1 MAHFAEIDE
10 NNIVQQVIVVH
21 NNELEDE
28 GGNEVEQNG
37 IDFCETLFGH
47 PNWVQCSYNNN
58 IRKQFAG
65 TGFTYDSDN
74 DVFIAPQPYDSW
86 SLDENFDWQ
95 APVEK
100 PNDDNTYTWD
110 EENQEWKL
118 HQISE

>member
-65 TGFTYDSDN
+65 TGFTTLS
-74 DVFIAPQPYDSW
+74 STGGGHG
-86 SLDENFDWQ
+86 Q
-95 APVEK
+95 AG
-100 PNDDNTYTWD
+100 DGG
-110 EENQEWKL
+110 
-118 HQISE
+118 SGGGA